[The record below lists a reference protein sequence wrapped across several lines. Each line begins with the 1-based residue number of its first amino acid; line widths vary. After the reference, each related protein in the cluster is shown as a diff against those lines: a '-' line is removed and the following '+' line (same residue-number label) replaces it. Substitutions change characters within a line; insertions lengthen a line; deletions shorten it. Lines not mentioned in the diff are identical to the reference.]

1 MNKNFGLTNSDIEE
15 IKNFLKS
22 FPEINKCVIFGSR
35 AKNNYKPGSDVDIAL
50 IGKEVTDET
59 ASKLSVLL
67 NEESK
72 MPYFFDVL
80 NFNTIVNLKLKEHIQ
95 RVGIEIPFK
104 QLY

>member
-15 IKNFLKS
+15 IKNSLKS